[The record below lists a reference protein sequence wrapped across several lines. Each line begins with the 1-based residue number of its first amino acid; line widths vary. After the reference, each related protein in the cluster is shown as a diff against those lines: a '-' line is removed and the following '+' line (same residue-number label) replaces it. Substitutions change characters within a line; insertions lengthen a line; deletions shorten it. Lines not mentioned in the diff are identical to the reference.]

1 MVEKML
7 NNKNE
12 NVIGGYMKKTYT
24 ELVEEI
30 SPEEIDEL
38 YYYLE
43 QLTEK
48 NVSKDKVGELIDD
61 CAEEIGKSAEREIY
75 SSSPFTNFLN
85 SFPSGNQ
92 IRFTEPSQSL

>member
-1 MVEKML
+1 ML

-12 NVIGGYMKKTYT
+12 NVIGCYVKKTYT

-48 NVSKDKVGELIDD
+48 NVSKDKVRRTD
-61 CAEEIGKSAEREIY
+61 R
-75 SSSPFTNFLN
+75 
-85 SFPSGNQ
+85 
-92 IRFTEPSQSL
+92 

>member
-7 NNKNE
+7 NNNNE
-12 NVIGGYMKKTYT
+12 KVIGGYLKKTYT

-61 CAEEIGKSAEREIY
+61 CVEVIW
-75 SSSPFTNFLN
+75 
-85 SFPSGNQ
+85 
-92 IRFTEPSQSL
+92 

>member
-1 MVEKML
+1 MEQDLIIQNVVEKMV

-61 CAEEIGKSAEREIY
+61 CVEVKG
-75 SSSPFTNFLN
+75 
-85 SFPSGNQ
+85 
-92 IRFTEPSQSL
+92 

>member
-1 MVEKML
+1 ML

-12 NVIGGYMKKTYT
+12 NVTGGYMKKTYT

-48 NVSKDKVGELIDD
+48 NVSKDKVRRTD
-61 CAEEIGKSAEREIY
+61 R
-75 SSSPFTNFLN
+75 
-85 SFPSGNQ
+85 
-92 IRFTEPSQSL
+92 

>member
-1 MVEKML
+1 ML

-12 NVIGGYMKKTYT
+12 NVIGSYLKKTYT

-43 QLTEK
+43 QLKEENMSK
-48 NVSKDKVGELIDD
+48 NNVEELIDD
-61 CAEEIGKSAEREIY
+61 CVEVIG
-75 SSSPFTNFLN
+75 
-85 SFPSGNQ
+85 
-92 IRFTEPSQSL
+92 

>member
-1 MVEKML
+1 MEQDLIIQNVVEKML

-12 NVIGGYMKKTYT
+12 KVIGGYMKKTYT

-30 SPEEIDEL
+30 STEEIDAL

-48 NVSKDKVGELIDD
+48 NVSKDRVGELINDF
-61 CAEEIGKSAEREIY
+61 AEVIG
-75 SSSPFTNFLN
+75 
-85 SFPSGNQ
+85 
-92 IRFTEPSQSL
+92 

>member
-1 MVEKML
+1 MEQDKIVQNVVEKML
-7 NNKNE
+7 NNKIE

-48 NVSKDKVGELIDD
+48 NVSKDRVGELINDF
-61 CAEEIGKSAEREIY
+61 AEVIG
-75 SSSPFTNFLN
+75 
-85 SFPSGNQ
+85 
-92 IRFTEPSQSL
+92 

>member
-1 MVEKML
+1 MEYEKIVQDLEEKML

-12 NVIGGYMKKTYT
+12 NVSLLPKRNFDGGYLNKTYT
-24 ELVEEI
+24 EMIEEI

-48 NVSKDKVGELIDD
+48 NMSK
-61 CAEEIGKSAEREIY
+61 
-75 SSSPFTNFLN
+75 
-85 SFPSGNQ
+85 
-92 IRFTEPSQSL
+92 

>member
-1 MVEKML
+1 ML

-12 NVIGGYMKKTYT
+12 NVSLLPKRNFDGGYLKKTYT
-24 ELVEEI
+24 EMIEEI

-48 NVSKDKVGELIDD
+48 NVSKDMAGEMIGD
-61 CAEEIGKSAEREIY
+61 CVEVTG
-75 SSSPFTNFLN
+75 
-85 SFPSGNQ
+85 
-92 IRFTEPSQSL
+92 

>member
-1 MVEKML
+1 ML

-12 NVIGGYMKKTYT
+12 NVIGGYMKKTYM

-61 CAEEIGKSAEREIY
+61 CVEVIG
-75 SSSPFTNFLN
+75 
-85 SFPSGNQ
+85 
-92 IRFTEPSQSL
+92 

>member
-1 MVEKML
+1 MNGIGFNYLECGRKML

-12 NVIGGYMKKTYT
+12 NVIGGYMKKTYA

-30 SPEEIDEL
+30 SLEEIDEL

-48 NVSKDKVGELIDD
+48 KVSKDKLGELIDD
-61 CAEEIGKSAEREIY
+61 CVEVIG
-75 SSSPFTNFLN
+75 
-85 SFPSGNQ
+85 
-92 IRFTEPSQSL
+92 

>member
-1 MVEKML
+1 ML
-7 NNKNE
+7 NNKIE
-12 NVIGGYMKKTYT
+12 NVICGYMKKTYA

-61 CAEEIGKSAEREIY
+61 CVEVIG
-75 SSSPFTNFLN
+75 
-85 SFPSGNQ
+85 
-92 IRFTEPSQSL
+92 

>member
-1 MVEKML
+1 ML
-7 NNKNE
+7 INNNE
-12 NVIGGYMKKTYT
+12 NVIGGYMEKTYS

-48 NVSKDKVGELIDD
+48 NVSKDKVGEMIDD
-61 CAEEIGKSAEREIY
+61 CVEVM
-75 SSSPFTNFLN
+75 
-85 SFPSGNQ
+85 Q
-92 IRFTEPSQSL
+92 M

>member
-1 MVEKML
+1 MEQDLIIQNVVEKML

-12 NVIGGYMKKTYT
+12 NVIGGYVKKTYT

-48 NVSKDKVGELIDD
+48 NVSKDKVRRTD
-61 CAEEIGKSAEREIY
+61 R
-75 SSSPFTNFLN
+75 
-85 SFPSGNQ
+85 
-92 IRFTEPSQSL
+92 

>member
-1 MVEKML
+1 MEQDVIIQNLVEKML

-12 NVIGGYMKKTYT
+12 YVIGGYMKKTYT

-61 CAEEIGKSAEREIY
+61 CVEVIG
-75 SSSPFTNFLN
+75 
-85 SFPSGNQ
+85 
-92 IRFTEPSQSL
+92 

>member
-1 MVEKML
+1 MEWDLVIQNVVEKML

-12 NVIGGYMKKTYT
+12 NVIGGYVKKTYT

-30 SPEEIDEL
+30 SSEEIDEL

-61 CAEEIGKSAEREIY
+61 CVEVIG
-75 SSSPFTNFLN
+75 
-85 SFPSGNQ
+85 
-92 IRFTEPSQSL
+92 

>member
-12 NVIGGYMKKTYT
+12 NIIGGYMKKTYM

-43 QLTEK
+43 QLRGK
-48 NVSKDKVGELIDD
+48 NVSKNKVEKLIDD
-61 CAEEIGKSAEREIY
+61 CAEVIV
-75 SSSPFTNFLN
+75 
-85 SFPSGNQ
+85 
-92 IRFTEPSQSL
+92 

>member
-1 MVEKML
+1 MEQDLIIQNVVEKML

-12 NVIGGYMKKTYT
+12 NVIGDYMKKTYT

-48 NVSKDKVGELIDD
+48 NVSKDKVGELTDD
-61 CAEEIGKSAEREIY
+61 CVEVIW
-75 SSSPFTNFLN
+75 
-85 SFPSGNQ
+85 
-92 IRFTEPSQSL
+92 